1 MRYDAWF
8 RAADGSPGR
17 WELDEI
23 VYRTPTGG
31 LLEVAHDLD
40 ALKQRSAASW
50 MQLWEQRYKRT
61 MWPFGSGVWGK
72 KELVLPGIPNE
83 HVVSLDEGGTN
94 LFWAERYGNSLGLK
108 ELWVKQCGISHT
120 GSFKDLGMTV
130 LVSQVNH
137 MIRSGKREIMGVA
150 CASTGDTS
158 AALAAYC
165 AAAGI
170 TSVVLIPRG
179 KISPGQLI
187 QPMANNSL
195 TLALDTDFDGCMRVV
210 QQLTEDKQLYLAN
223 SMNSL
228 RVEGQKTVGIEI
240 VQQFD
245 WEVPEWIFIPGGNL
259 GNVSALYK
267 GFEEIRELGIINRMP
282 RIVCCQAERAN
293 PLYRAFRSGWQ
304 TFEPITADNTQ
315 ASAIRIGDPVSVGKA
330 IRYLQRHDGLVEQ
343 ASEQE
348 LADAAARADRGGL
361 FNCPHTGVALACVEK
376 YVQQGHIGPN
386 DRVVVVST
394 AHGLKFTDTK
404 LAYHT
409 GAQADVQSTLAN
421 RFVELPPQRDAVY
434 DAVMRHI
441 EASDTISSAPRT

>member
-1 MRYDAWF
+1 MMQAMKNDAWF
-8 RAADGSPGR
+8 QDAGTQSGR

-23 VYRTPTGG
+23 IYRSPDGG

-50 MQLWEQRYKRT
+50 MNLWDKRYKRT
-61 MWPFGSGVWGK
+61 MWPYGSGVWGK
-72 KELVLPGIPNE
+72 KELVLPNIPDE
-83 HVVSLDEGGTN
+83 DVVSLDEGGTN
-94 LFWAERYGNSLGLK
+94 LFWAERYGKSIGIPD
-108 ELWVKQCGISHT
+108 LWVKQCGVSHT

-137 MIRSGKREIMGVA
+137 MIKSGKQDIMGVA

-195 TLALDTDFDGCMRVV
+195 TLALDTDFDGCMNLV
-210 QQLTEDKQLYLAN
+210 QELTVDKKLYLAN

-228 RVEGQKTVGIEI
+228 RVEGQKTIATEI

-245 WEVPEWIFIPGGNL
+245 WAIPDWIFIPGGNL

-267 GFEEIRELGIINRMP
+267 GFEEIKELGIISRIP
-282 RIVCCQAERAN
+282 KIVCCQAQLAN
-293 PLYRAFRSGWQ
+293 PLYTCYKNNWEN
-304 TFEPITADNTQ
+304 FESITAGNTQ
-315 ASAIRIGDPVSVGKA
+315 ASAIRIGDPVSRSKA
-330 IRYLQRHDGLVEQ
+330 IRYLMRHGGMVEE

-348 LADAAARADRGGL
+348 LAEASTLADRTGL
-361 FNCPHTGVALACVEK
+361 FNCPHTGVALAGLK
-376 YVQQGHIGPN
+376 KFADRGDISAN
-386 DRVVVVST
+386 DRVVVIST
-394 AHGLKFTDTK
+394 AHGLKFTDSK
-404 LAYHT
+404 LNYHL
-409 GAQADVQSTLAN
+409 GNIEGVQSKHCN
-421 RFVELPPQRDAVY
+421 KFVELPSKRDAVY
-434 DAVMRHI
+434 DAVMRHMDDQL
-441 EASDTISSAPRT
+441 S